1 MHFVWILVMSSPLR
15 TVLSFEK
22 ERFFKLDIGWWN
34 ILLMEKDPAP
44 LWAPDMLASSR
55 YQDLVVHPKWCRILS
70 INPMIKLNEIQT
82 CSSMDLSAIIQQLL
96 TFELCCVHWGFFSQS
111 TAGVVSFCWGCSGAP
126 FRDLKRIISLISWVC
141 WKTILLGTD
150 IPPTSRHFWRW
161 CSFSLP
167 VEYVSFLDGI
177 LYNFIQFFRG
187 KT

>member
-1 MHFVWILVMSSPLR
+1 MNSSDVFPFENGFEFWKRKILQTWHWLMKH
-15 TVLSFEK
+15 TVDGKRSCTT
-22 ERFFKLDIGWWN
+22 
-34 ILLMEKDPAP
+34 
-44 LWAPDMLASSR
+44 WAPDMLASSR

-150 IPPTSRHFWRW
+150 IP
-161 CSFSLP
+161 LP
-167 VEYVSFLDGI
+167 AGTFEDDVPFPFGGI
-177 LYNFIQFFRG
+177 C
-187 KT
+187 